1 MRPGL
6 VPFNAPCVALKLAAA
21 TGLSREAAMADLA
34 TWARTAGGDVVEGEV
49 LWLPVQQFG

>member
-6 VPFNAPCVALKLAAA
+6 VPFNAPCVALKLATA
-21 TGLSREAAMADLA
+21 TGLSREAVMADLT

>member
-21 TGLSREAAMADLA
+21 TGLSREAVMADLS